1 MGLRTL
7 LATLSKFA
15 LPYPRGPAFSGCGLP
30 FGWFWSLPPRATHGV
45 FLLPLAGGSFRSFT
59 RLYHGRQSLSHSSIW
74 ESFRSRL
81 GSSASASPHKQTLP
95 YTQTTG
101 AACINTLW
109 TQVFPAAASCPALKN
124 GSFRKE
130 IVVFAGQSP
139 ALKDRT
145 FLPCCNFFP
154 IFC

>member
-1 MGLRTL
+1 MHVVSHTAQVCFALSAGAGILGLRPSFRVVL
-7 LATLSKFA
+7 V
-15 LPYPRGPAFSGCGLP
+15 
-30 FGWFWSLPPRATHGV
+30 PPSSRNTRC